1 MSMFTIQIPKVS
13 ISDPVKDILIKEI
26 QKEFFNVFKQDKELQ
41 NLEDKII
48 FKFSEIASK
57 IMYFNIEEDR
67 GEIKIMSRSNKRTL

>member
-41 NLEDKII
+41 NLEDEII

-67 GEIKIMSRSNKRTL
+67 GG